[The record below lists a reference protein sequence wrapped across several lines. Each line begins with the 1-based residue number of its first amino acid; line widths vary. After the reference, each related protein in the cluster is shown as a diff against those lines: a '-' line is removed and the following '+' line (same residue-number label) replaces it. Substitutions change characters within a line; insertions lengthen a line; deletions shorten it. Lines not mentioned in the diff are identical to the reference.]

1 MSKTPSTTKKKSTRG
16 RPRNANP
23 TTSSTWSIKG
33 IENETRTKVAK
44 AAKQAKQT
52 IGNYVN
58 RALIDAANE
67 TLGKPKE
74 KTEVAMTTDQIL
86 ENVLKSQAETNE
98 QINKLIENQ
107 NKPFLK
113 RLFSS

>member
-1 MSKTPSTTKKKSTRG
+1 MSKTPSTTKKKATRG

-74 KTEVAMTTDQIL
+74 KTDVAMTTDQIL

-107 NKPFLK
+107 NKTFLK